1 MRFPPLFWTFPVM
14 AFRSLKPY
22 LFDGFYRWCVDDGQ
36 TPHIEFT
43 ITPDCSLPRPLND
56 QLGETLTLNVSP
68 QACRNLQIDN
78 DGLSFVARFR
88 GVSSPV
94 FIPLAALQNIYSK
107 ESTRTIP
114 LNFTEVSLEPGLPVS
129 SGVPALSVPVRNAP
143 STMVDAVPA
152 PASEAA
158 PRKRHL
164 ALVWGQAG
172 SNDTQGP
179 EA

>member
-1 MRFPPLFWTFPVM
+1 M

-43 ITPDCSLPRPLND
+43 ITPDCSLPRPFND

-68 QACRNLQIDN
+68 QACRNLKVDN

-88 GVSSPV
+88 GVSSSV

-114 LNFTEVSLEPGLPVS
+114 LNFTEVSLEPGLPQS
-129 SGVPALSVPVRNAP
+129 SGVPALSVSASSSP
-143 STMVDAVPA
+143 STMEDDSVGRSNPIGQ
-152 PASEAA
+152 A

-164 ALVWGQAG
+164 ALVWDQAG
-172 SNDTQGP
+172 PDAQGP
-179 EA
+179 AA